1 MIFKVQLPI
10 RGVSKGL
17 PQDAQP
23 PATSGDCKNV
33 RPRDVLENKI
43 RIGQRPALI
52 KAYTQQIGGE
62 AGSIVWLGSITTVD

>member
-17 PQDAQP
+17 PQEAQP
-23 PATSGDCKNV
+23 PATSGDMNNV

-62 AGSIVWLGSITTVD
+62 SEPVVELLEVVTVD